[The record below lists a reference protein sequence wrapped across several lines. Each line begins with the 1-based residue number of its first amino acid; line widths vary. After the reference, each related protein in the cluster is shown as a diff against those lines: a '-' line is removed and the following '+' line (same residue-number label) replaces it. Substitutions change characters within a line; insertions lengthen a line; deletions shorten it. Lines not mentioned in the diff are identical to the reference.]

1 MKIQIAQFISL
12 VKMKTLT
19 PNNRNPFILVRG
31 AKHIGASDMAYMTF
45 ETRESYE
52 DFKKTMDEAM
62 WGIFIKDAPDGGYW
76 ELVYY
81 TKFLS
86 RFLDMKSEDILSVLD
101 RPHKWADEY
110 TIYKKFQK
118 LTDGETDS
126 YTLHTMD
133 ILNFEDLEKAMNE
146 PDFAEKY
153 FEALTRWS

>member
-1 MKIQIAQFISL
+1 
-12 VKMKTLT
+12 MKTLT